1 MSEFLFIE
9 GRKANLR
16 EATAGQNAANKA
28 SRTDTYKGIFQCA
41 ITGKWRARIRAHGK
55 AQNLGHHATKELAA
69 EAYNRAATTLHGD
82 FAHINQIKG
91 S

>member
-41 ITGKWRARIRAHGK
+41 IDRK
-55 AQNLGHHATKELAA
+55 
-69 EAYNRAATTLHGD
+69 
-82 FAHINQIKG
+82 
-91 S
+91 SVV